1 MNFMME
7 IIIICVAAAFFVGE
21 VIMLIGGGIIMFRER
36 YCCSR
41 ETSRYLSGE
50 HSDVMAMCYPE
61 WSFTPRIRNGEAKR
75 CISRI
80 QRPEWGRYK
89 YFAGMLEKESVSV
102 KMFVTVVEGH
112 EESDGPY
119 AEHYVPTRYYN
130 CFIFEA
136 KDKLDK
142 CGGITVRPY
151 SGLEKLTVQPFIS
164 LGQRFSDIGDRKY
177 DMNASVSGGYVK
189 ENICS
194 VTYGGIQ
201 RRRWQKIEESGVL
214 SEIEELFGE
223 SCAKMHLF
231 FSEGKLTLAVSMKMS
246 DGEMYDGHNDLAAEN
261 PRITEYAAKVVAE
274 LAELLK

>member
-21 VIMLIGGGIIMFRER
+21 VILLIGGGIIMFRER
-36 YCCSR
+36 YCYSR

-61 WSFTPRIRNGEAKR
+61 WSFTPRIRNGEARR

-119 AEHYVPTRYYN
+119 AEHYVPTRYTTAL
-130 CFIFEA
+130 F
-136 KDKLDK
+136 L
-142 CGGITVRPY
+142 R
-151 SGLEKLTVQPFIS
+151 QRIS
-164 LGQRFSDIGDRKY
+164 LT
-177 DMNASVSGGYVK
+177 NA
-189 ENICS
+189 
-194 VTYGGIQ
+194 
-201 RRRWQKIEESGVL
+201 
-214 SEIEELFGE
+214 
-223 SCAKMHLF
+223 
-231 FSEGKLTLAVSMKMS
+231 
-246 DGEMYDGHNDLAAEN
+246 AA
-261 PRITEYAAKVVAE
+261 
-274 LAELLK
+274 LL